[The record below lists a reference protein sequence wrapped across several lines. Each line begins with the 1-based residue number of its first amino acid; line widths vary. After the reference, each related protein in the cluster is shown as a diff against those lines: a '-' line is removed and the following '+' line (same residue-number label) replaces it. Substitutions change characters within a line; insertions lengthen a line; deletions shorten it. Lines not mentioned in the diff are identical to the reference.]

1 MKLKYDE
8 LLSNVAFTFNLR
20 RYIKVKGASVK
31 GDASLTGTIPS
42 YGKIWAEVGRCRL
55 TLSYTC
61 GKRLELC
68 ACN

>member
-31 GDASLTGTIPS
+31 GDAKLTGTIPS
-42 YGKIWAEVGRCRL
+42 YGKIWAEDLVWTLQGVDMAGWCRL
-55 TLSYTC
+55 NP
-61 GKRLELC
+61 G
-68 ACN
+68 